1 MFMDT
6 IIKNYLSA
14 FDELNTLIDFRF
26 QETEKLEK
34 KKRAEI
40 ILEDFLSFLILAYQ
54 NGIQDFSEMTKK
66 QVKPDTSEMNAC
78 IYLRIDGLT
87 FEDRAK
93 EHIQNDDLMALKILA
108 GDEYHRVYETAKFNA
123 AKKTGSEK
131 TWVTMSDYKV
141 RDTHAYL
148 EGMTIRAE
156 ARFYTYDGDSALF
169 PGDFSMAENNCGCRC
184 IAVYR

>member
-34 KKRAEI
+34 KKRTEI
-40 ILEDFLSFLILAYQ
+40 ILEDFLSFLILAYL
-54 NGIQDFSEMTKK
+54 NGIQDFSAMTKK
-66 QVKPDTSEMNAC
+66 QAKSYASEMYDC
-78 IYLRIDGLT
+78 IYLKIEGLT
-87 FEDRAK
+87 FEDRVK
-93 EHIQNDDLMALKILA
+93 GHIQNDDLTALKILA

-123 AKKTGSEK
+123 AKNTDSEK
-131 TWVTMSDYKV
+131 TWVTMFDDKV

-148 EGMTIRAE
+148 EGMTIRAD